1 MFKGRYLHTLDAKG
15 RLSVPSR
22 FREVLAQHREETLIL
37 TNFGTCLAGFPAD
50 EWELFEEK
58 IRGLSM
64 LQKDVSAFTRY
75 FFSGAQE
82 CPVDKQGRILI
93 PPTLREDA
101 CLEKDVVL
109 AGVYNRIE
117 VWSKSRWDRY
127 HGELT
132 ENANFE
138 AMAAKLSEFGL

>member
-1 MFKGRYLHTLDAKG
+1 MFKGRYIHTLDAKG

-22 FREVLAQHREETLIL
+22 FREVLAQQHREETLIL
-37 TNFGTCLAGFPAD
+37 TNFGTCLAGFPLD

-64 LQKDVSAFTRY
+64 LQKDVQAFTRY

-101 CLEKDVVL
+101 GLEKDVML
-109 AGVYNRIE
+109 AGVANRIE
-117 VWSKSRWDRY
+117 VWSKPRWDAFYR
-127 HGELT
+127 EST
-132 ENANFE
+132 ESFE
-138 AMAAKLSEFGL
+138 SIAAKLAEFGF

>member
-1 MFKGRYLHTLDAKG
+1 MFRGRYVHALDAKG

-22 FREVLAQHREETLIL
+22 FREALAQHREEVLIL
-37 TNFGTCLAGFPAD
+37 TNFGNCLAGFPSD

-64 LQKDVSAFTRY
+64 LQQDVRAFSRY

-82 CPVDKQGRILI
+82 CPVDRQGRILI

-101 CLEKDVVL
+101 GLEKDVVL
-109 AGVYNRIE
+109 AGVANRIE
-117 VWSKSRWDRY
+117 LWSKARWDAFYR
-127 HGELT
+127 EST
-132 ENANFE
+132 ENFE
-138 AMAAKLSEFGL
+138 AIAAKLSEFGL